1 MERKRYLEIG
11 QITSPH
17 GVRGEVRVQPWC
29 DSPDFLTEFD
39 QLSFNGGAVPVRVER
54 ARVHKG
60 MAILKLDCASSM
72 EEANALRGRVLWCD
86 RQEVEL
92 DDRTFFIQ
100 DLIGLRVVDADEPS
114 LFYGTLTQ
122 VSATGANDVYHIEK
136 DGKTRLIPAI
146 RQVVIS
152 TDPDADEM
160 RIRPLKGLFD
170 DAD

>member
-39 QLSFNGGAVPVRVER
+39 RLSFNGGAVPVRVER

-152 TDPDADEM
+152 TDPDAGEM

>member
-1 MERKRYLEIG
+1 MKRFLEVG

-29 DSPDFLTEFD
+29 DSPEFLLGFD
-39 QLSFNGGAVPVRVER
+39 ALSLDEGASFAAVER

-60 MAILKLDCASSM
+60 MAILKLDCAGSM

-86 RQEVEL
+86 RQDIEL
-92 DDRTFFIQ
+92 DDRTFFVQ
-100 DLIGLRVVDADEPS
+100 DLIGLKVVDADDADV
-114 LFYGTLTQ
+114 FYGTLAE
-122 VSATGANDVYHIEK
+122 VSPTGANDVYHIQK
-136 DGKTRLIPAI
+136 DGITRLVPAI
-146 RQVVIS
+146 RDVVVD
-152 TDPDADEM
+152 TDLEAGIM

>member
-72 EEANALRGRVLWCD
+72 E
-86 RQEVEL
+86 
-92 DDRTFFIQ
+92 
-100 DLIGLRVVDADEPS
+100 
-114 LFYGTLTQ
+114 
-122 VSATGANDVYHIEK
+122 
-136 DGKTRLIPAI
+136 
-146 RQVVIS
+146 
-152 TDPDADEM
+152 
-160 RIRPLKGLFD
+160 
-170 DAD
+170 

>member
-1 MERKRYLEIG
+1 MKCEFVPVGRIVGVHGIRGELRVLPLEGEAEFLTGFKTFYLEG
-11 QITSPH
+11 
-17 GVRGEVRVQPWC
+17 R
-29 DSPDFLTEFD
+29 
-39 QLSFNGGAVPVRVER
+39 PVKAE
-54 ARVHKG
+54 ACRVHKG

-152 TDPDADEM
+152 TDPDAGEM

>member
-1 MERKRYLEIG
+1 
-11 QITSPH
+11 
-17 GVRGEVRVQPWC
+17 
-29 DSPDFLTEFD
+29 
-39 QLSFNGGAVPVRVER
+39 
-54 ARVHKG
+54 
-60 MAILKLDCASSM
+60 M

-152 TDPDADEM
+152 TDPDAGEM